1 MSPSTE
7 PYNEEK
13 YKALMDGLECT
24 TQSLSQVLASGSRF
38 DADYY
43 SKMNLSVS
51 KILNTVGNKTIGEY
65 GGILD
70 CSAFYPAIT
79 GYYSHDRNNIPFLRV
94 NEINNGLILITDET
108 VFLPESVI
116 EENSKTIAKAY
127 PGDIIIAKGGNTLA
141 KVGLITDEFPVYAT
155 CRDVIILRTDKL
167 DGINKYFLW
176 AFLHSSYG
184 QSILWRSAS
193 QTGQPH
199 LTLPA
204 ITKINVP
211 NTSLIQ
217 KAIEMLYQK
226 SVGLKEQSSNQYSY
240 AESILSEALDLQSLE
255 IDPTNVSI
263 KPLSISYGISGR
275 LDAEYYQPKYD
286 DLFSILQNYPC
297 KNLGGNNGITDII
310 KSIEPG
316 SEAYQKTGIP
326 FIRVSDLDRFGIS
339 QPEIYL
345 SSDIVE
351 DVQTLYPR
359 KNTILFSKDGSVG
372 IAYKM
377 EENAQLITSGALL
390 HLTIRDTDTVLPD
403 YLTLVLNSPVVQ
415 MQAERDSNGAIIQ
428 HWKPSEIAN
437 VIIPILDMS
446 IQQEIA
452 NKVQESFALRKQ
464 SKVLLEYAKKAVE
477 MAIEQGEDTAL
488 AWLKEKVN
496 V

>member
-24 TQSLSQVLASGSRF
+24 TQSLSQVLASSSRF

-43 SKMNLSVS
+43 SKQNLSVS
-51 KILNTVGNKTIGEY
+51 QIVNAVGNKTIGEY

-79 GYYSHDRNNIPFLRV
+79 DYYSHDRNNIPFLRV
-94 NEINNGLILITDET
+94 NEINNGLIMITDGT

-141 KVGLITDEFPVYAT
+141 KVGLVTDEFPVYAT

-167 DGINKYFLW
+167 DGINKYYLW

-204 ITKINVP
+204 ITKIKVP
-211 NTSLIQ
+211 VANLIQ
-217 KAIEMLYQK
+217 KTIEMLYQK
-226 SVGLKEQSSNQYSY
+226 SVNCKNQSMMLYSFAEKLLTSTLGTENYQHVLKNFAIKQFSNSFQ
-240 AESILSEALDLQSLE
+240 
-255 IDPTNVSI
+255 TT
-263 KPLSISYGISGR
+263 GR
-275 LDAEYYQPKYD
+275 FDAEYYQPIYDKYAD
-286 DLFSILQNYPC
+286 MITSFIGGYSYIKNEFDQVVEKCERKKPDYPYVEIGDIDVSTGTATFNIISTEQLPANAKIMTKKWDILVSTVRPNRGAVAILDSDNLLVSGAFTVLRQKGNY
-297 KNLGGNNGITDII
+297 KKEVL
-310 KSIEPG
+310 
-316 SEAYQKTGIP
+316 
-326 FIRVSDLDRFGIS
+326 
-339 QPEIYL
+339 
-345 SSDIVE
+345 
-351 DVQTLYPR
+351 QTLLRTKLYRDWLLRYNVGTSYPV
-359 KNTILFSKDGSVG
+359 IKD
-372 IAYKM
+372 
-377 EENAQLITSGALL
+377 
-390 HLTIRDTDTVLPD
+390 DD
-403 YLTLVLNSPVVQ
+403 VLNMP
-415 MQAERDSNGAIIQ
+415 
-428 HWKPSEIAN
+428 
-437 VIIPILDMS
+437 IPLFNQDT
-446 IQQEIA
+446 QNTVEK
-452 NKVQESFALRKQ
+452 KVQESTTLRKQ
-464 SKVLLEYAKKAVE
+464 SKILLEYAKEAVE
-477 MAIEQGEDTAL
+477 MAIEQGEDVAL

>member
-7 PYNEEK
+7 PYKEEK

-51 KILNTVGNKTIGEY
+51 QILNTVGNKTIGEY

-141 KVGLITDEFPVYAT
+141 KVGLVTDEFPVYAT
-155 CRDVIILRTDKL
+155 CRDVIILRTDRL
-167 DGINKYFLW
+167 DGINKYYLW

-204 ITKINVP
+204 ITKIKVP
-211 NTSLIQ
+211 TTGLIQ
-217 KAIEMLYQK
+217 KTIEILYQK
-226 SVGLKEQSSNQYSY
+226 SVDCKNQSMAMYSF
-240 AESILSEALDLQSLE
+240 AENILATTLGIQN
-255 IDPTNVSI
+255 IQHNPKNFSI
-263 KPLSISYGISGR
+263 KQFSNSFQSTGR
-275 LDAEYYQPKYD
+275 FDAEYYQLEYD
-286 DLFSILQNYPC
+286 RYSEFITSSSNGYALIKNEFEQITEKCERTNREYPYVEIGDIDVSTGAASYNTISTVQLPANAKIMTKKGDILVSTVRPNRGAVAILDSD
-297 KNLGGNNGITDII
+297 NLLVSGAFTVLRQ
-310 KSIEPG
+310 KG
-316 SEAYQKTGIP
+316 SYKKE
-326 FIRVSDLDRFGIS
+326 VL
-339 QPEIYL
+339 
-345 SSDIVE
+345 
-351 DVQTLYPR
+351 QTLLRTKLYRDWLLRYNVGTSYPV
-359 KNTILFSKDGSVG
+359 IKD
-372 IAYKM
+372 
-377 EENAQLITSGALL
+377 
-390 HLTIRDTDTVLPD
+390 DD
-403 YLTLVLNSPVVQ
+403 VLNMPIPLFDADIQ
-415 MQAERDSNGAIIQ
+415 NAI
-428 HWKPSEIAN
+428 EI
-437 VIIPILDMS
+437 
-446 IQQEIA
+446 
-452 NKVQESFALRKQ
+452 KVQESVALRKQ
-464 SKVLLEYAKKAVE
+464 SSKLLEYAKKAVE